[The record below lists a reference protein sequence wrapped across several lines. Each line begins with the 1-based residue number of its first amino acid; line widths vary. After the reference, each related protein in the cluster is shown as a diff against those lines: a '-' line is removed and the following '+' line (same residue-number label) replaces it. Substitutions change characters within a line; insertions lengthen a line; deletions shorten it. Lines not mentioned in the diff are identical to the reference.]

1 MSVAVIILYYYQI
14 NDFRYL
20 ELLSYFFTL
29 ALSLF
34 SNGPTS
40 RNIKQYWPH
49 WPHTTVVLSVWTNL
63 GKNFVVRLDMRLKYK
78 DGHKIRLIMRK
89 LSFEMGLERR
99 TKKGSSSGYG
109 RIMRLEDFSS
119 ESGSLRITGFPFFSI
134 G

>member
-49 WPHTTVVLSVWTNL
+49 WPFLYYSRII
-63 GKNFVVRLDMRLKYK
+63 RLDEL
-78 DGHKIRLIMRK
+78 GQKIC
-89 LSFEMGLERR
+89 
-99 TKKGSSSGYG
+99 SSPGYA
-109 RIMRLEDFSS
+109 SQV
-119 ESGSLRITGFPFFSI
+119 
-134 G
+134 